1 MYKAGIAK
9 VIAICVLV
17 MISLQLQAQK
27 FSSREYNIKAI
38 FLYNFTQFV
47 EWPPNALGNVESP
60 FVIGIL
66 GDDPF
71 RTFID
76 QTVAGE
82 KVKGHAIEIQ
92 RFNDVKDIKNC
103 HILYIS
109 AKEATR
115 LNEVLSA
122 IPNKNVLTV
131 SDIPNFART
140 GGIIHFI
147 NLNNKIGLQINAS
160 AAKAAELN
168 ISSKLLRVAEI
179 VDKSK
184 LL

>member
-1 MYKAGIAK
+1 MA
-9 VIAICVLV
+9 VCLFV
-17 MISLQLQAQK
+17 MPSLLLCAQK
-27 FSSREYNIKAI
+27 SASREFNIKAV

-47 EWPPNALGNVESP
+47 EWPANALGNAEAP
-60 FVIGIL
+60 FVIGIF

-71 RTFID
+71 QSFID
-76 QTVAGE
+76 STVAGE
-82 KVKGHAIEIQ
+82 KVQGHNIEVQ
-92 RFNDVKDIKNC
+92 RYKDVKDIKNC

-109 AKEATR
+109 AKEAAR
-115 LNEVLSA
+115 LKEVLLA
-122 IPNKNVLTV
+122 VPNKNILTV
-131 SDIPNFART
+131 SDIPNFARS

-179 VDKSK
+179 VDKLK
-184 LL
+184 